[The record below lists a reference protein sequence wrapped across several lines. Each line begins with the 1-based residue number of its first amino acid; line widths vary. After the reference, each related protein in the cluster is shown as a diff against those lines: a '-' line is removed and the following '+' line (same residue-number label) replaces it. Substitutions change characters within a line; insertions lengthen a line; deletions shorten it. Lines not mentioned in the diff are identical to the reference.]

1 MEEIHAMP
9 TNQAW
14 KANRNSGALVRWSCA
29 LGLLVLLLQPVLLFA
44 QANLLS
50 PWKTY
55 RQEDGLVSNNVLS
68 ILPGN
73 GEIWFGTDAGISRF
87 NGEWATF
94 LPDKSTFTGDVNVM
108 IADSATGNLWAG
120 THDGDVVVW
129 DGARWLNV
137 LKLPGAVNALIAVGS
152 RVWIGSDVGLYVWD
166 ESATVKFDFL
176 KNVRVQA
183 LANRGNATWVGTS
196 EGLWIHQR
204 EQWTRISPGKELPS
218 DDITA
223 IWADPSGPVWVAAGG
238 DLAWRDP
245 STGIWTPILTEVLQ
259 LTAPA
264 PIESLAGDTAGVVW
278 GGTGGNGP
286 FRVLNR
292 SLLVAFSGEGE
303 IGLTT
308 PYVQSVAVDS
318 DGLVWFGTKSG
329 LFRFDEKMWVKEL
342 ADNVLYPGIN
352 RISALESS
360 DDSQLWIGTS
370 GAGIRMRPVGEGQAE
385 EARYTINEGGLPS
398 NAISALTR
406 DFLDTLW
413 AGTGAGVVRYNRAT
427 DVWESPVATAELP
440 SERVTALLAE
450 NTHLWIGTDTGLASY
465 GLTDDTIEIIAE
477 TKGEHI
483 KSMTVD
489 SLRRLWVGT
498 VSGGLFVRETD
509 GRTRQY
515 HTPLQRVSGGLPE
528 GPVVALAADPNT
540 TGGVW
545 VGVDLAGIFYWDN
558 RQWHDL
564 TDESRLP
571 SKLLYRF
578 YTDPIDGSLWVGSE
592 GGVSRFDGR
601 TWDALVVENVLPRAA
616 IVAIGRS
623 GNSYW
628 FGGRDGLTQD
638 KPEKTPPWIRFARV
652 AGTLV
657 SGTENAVQVAA
668 GREIFVVYVA
678 GDLYTPRKDLAVLYR
693 LSKPGEI
700 GAWMTVAGDSLI
712 LPKMET
718 GLTNID
724 LQTRDQAFN
733 YSQIVRL
740 NLDVIAPPA
749 MVQLPLLPPIRL
761 DYFIAFFAIGM
772 VALAGVAY
780 SATEI
785 ARNRRR
791 GREAVSRGFNPFV
804 SGEPVRREDMFFGR
818 YDLLRRI
825 VDTLHNNSI
834 MIHGERRIGK
844 TTLLYQLATRLRD
857 VDDTD
862 YWLLPLYIDLEGT
875 AEGDFFHFLM
885 EEILNGAL
893 ILPDGNLEIQPNLS
907 GFLYYHTF
915 ESQYTDREFSRDLR
929 DLIGLLQTYAEKRHP
944 LKQIRIIL
952 LLDEMD
958 VMSGYSRIA
967 QQRLRRIFMRDFAAM
982 LGAVVAGIQISKE
995 WDRIESPW
1003 FNLFNEIELRPFDRE
1018 QAIELLTEPIRGFY
1032 DYEPAALEYILEQS
1046 GGRPY
1051 RLQQYALEAVNH
1063 MLADKRR
1070 QILLDDVEYANEH
1083 IERVGNDPNAGIAAA
1098 IERNGRHDL
1107 GWEEEN
1113 VIAESVSAATKE

>member
-1 MEEIHAMP
+1 
-9 TNQAW
+9 
-14 KANRNSGALVRWSCA
+14 
-29 LGLLVLLLQPVLLFA
+29 
-44 QANLLS
+44 
-50 PWKTY
+50 
-55 RQEDGLVSNNVLS
+55 
-68 ILPGN
+68 
-73 GEIWFGTDAGISRF
+73 
-87 NGEWATF
+87 
-94 LPDKSTFTGDVNVM
+94 
-108 IADSATGNLWAG
+108 
-120 THDGDVVVW
+120 
-129 DGARWLNV
+129 
-137 LKLPGAVNALIAVGS
+137 
-152 RVWIGSDVGLYVWD
+152 
-166 ESATVKFDFL
+166 
-176 KNVRVQA
+176 
-183 LANRGNATWVGTS
+183 
-196 EGLWIHQR
+196 
-204 EQWTRISPGKELPS
+204 
-218 DDITA
+218 
-223 IWADPSGPVWVAAGG
+223 
-238 DLAWRDP
+238 
-245 STGIWTPILTEVLQ
+245 
-259 LTAPA
+259 
-264 PIESLAGDTAGVVW
+264 
-278 GGTGGNGP
+278 
-286 FRVLNR
+286 
-292 SLLVAFSGEGE
+292 
-303 IGLTT
+303 
-308 PYVQSVAVDS
+308 
-318 DGLVWFGTKSG
+318 
-329 LFRFDEKMWVKEL
+329 
-342 ADNVLYPGIN
+342 
-352 RISALESS
+352 
-360 DDSQLWIGTS
+360 
-370 GAGIRMRPVGEGQAE
+370 
-385 EARYTINEGGLPS
+385 
-398 NAISALTR
+398 
-406 DFLDTLW
+406 
-413 AGTGAGVVRYNRAT
+413 
-427 DVWESPVATAELP
+427 
-440 SERVTALLAE
+440 
-450 NTHLWIGTDTGLASY
+450 
-465 GLTDDTIEIIAE
+465 
-477 TKGEHI
+477 
-483 KSMTVD
+483 
-489 SLRRLWVGT
+489 
-498 VSGGLFVRETD
+498 
-509 GRTRQY
+509 
-515 HTPLQRVSGGLPE
+515 
-528 GPVVALAADPNT
+528 
-540 TGGVW
+540 
-545 VGVDLAGIFYWDN
+545 
-558 RQWHDL
+558 
-564 TDESRLP
+564 
-571 SKLLYRF
+571 
-578 YTDPIDGSLWVGSE
+578 
-592 GGVSRFDGR
+592 
-601 TWDALVVENVLPRAA
+601 
-616 IVAIGRS
+616 
-623 GNSYW
+623 
-628 FGGRDGLTQD
+628 
-638 KPEKTPPWIRFARV
+638 
-652 AGTLV
+652 
-657 SGTENAVQVAA
+657 
-668 GREIFVVYVA
+668 
-678 GDLYTPRKDLAVLYR
+678 
-693 LSKPGEI
+693 
-700 GAWMTVAGDSLI
+700 
-712 LPKMET
+712 MET

-862 YWLLPLYIDLEGT
+862 YWFLPLYIDLEGT

-929 DLIGLLQTYAEKRHP
+929 DLIGLLQTYAEKRNP

-1107 GWEEEN
+1107 GWAEEN